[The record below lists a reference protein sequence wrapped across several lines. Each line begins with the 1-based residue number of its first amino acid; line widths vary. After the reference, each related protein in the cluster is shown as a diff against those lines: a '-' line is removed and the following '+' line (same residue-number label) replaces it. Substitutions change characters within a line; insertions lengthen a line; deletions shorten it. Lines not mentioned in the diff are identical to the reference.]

1 MTTPIF
7 SKNQEAKVVE
17 LIDRICSTSNVNPD
31 GSSMS
36 DQQIKDR
43 ADLWAKDGDDILT
56 NGGDVETLDP
66 AFFEEVEEYF
76 KSFEE
81 KEHKV
86 ENKKEFQKIESFI
99 REEKKTGKQRREE
112 ARLLAASE
120 EVRIAAEVAELK
132 AHRINQHFHYSQAI
146 LREKVLNAEKSH
158 NSRKLVI
165 SKSARTAT
173 SDCRTQFKRVREFF
187 QTLHD
192 DRRAKLRRQ
201 YERSVKIQ
209 ALLHR
214 LRKTDPRVMQLQQQT
229 AERIFKKKETDM
241 IELNMVQNLEE
252 STYLETIIAVMD
264 DLQAA
269 KECAADDYFKLQIK
283 NLKQQQ
289 VNMRA
294 REKEATEFKAK
305 SMLEMAELISKY
317 IKRDFEDREDEQATK
332 EMVET
337 TERRKDFEASG
348 SNILLSVS
356 DLYDTIL
363 WSVATGSLGLTS
375 SDTDSFN
382 SYFDDDEDDDE
393 EEEKPAQNE
402 TNDAKNKLADDDL
415 AGVEPTTN
423 KQPALKLV
431 GWRDD
436 TGSVQTGSVSVQT
449 GSVSART
456 ASVSAHS
463 KSTTNTTDLNTPDNL
478 SPAGHIFVKELRRSI
493 REKEKKMEKRHLAE
507 RKAERKKY
515 RAEAKKLK
523 EHHQAIIDRLLAD
536 CGGIRQ
542 KLRDAISRRM
552 VKVEQQQS
560 RSTQTLQEEIEASV
574 EQMEKAWAE
583 HKRLEEE
590 QKDAFAKAQA
600 LVSAQV
606 FHEVRNALSSVV
618 AMSEMTSSL
627 QKDPTV
633 TSEALVDS
641 VSDMLDQNKEVV
653 NYSLNMLN
661 NILDVSKINAGSFE
675 TQKSFFDIQDLVS
688 RATAMQ
694 SVKAQ
699 TRGVKI
705 SFTPL
710 PEPQIAYSDED
721 IVSRIITNFISNAV
735 KFTTA
740 GAVQPFVCPLED
752 LDPSLDKTKTKS
764 VRIDNASKETVGAND
779 EDDPVVTDVKYIAV
793 GVADT
798 GPGLSKELLRI
809 SQAGLFNSDGSK
821 VNSGA
826 KNSGFG
832 LHLAHQ
838 LAGALGSLLHLK
850 DLETFKKFC
859 NSDIGDVLDDS
870 DSLSGH
876 DSLSEAG
883 SVYSDDVPGKGTVL
897 YITIPVVRDGARAVS
912 MFQAAPGAG
921 HGLGM
926 AFKQYAF
933 SPKPAPTSA
942 DGTFRILVADDVV
955 MLRKGLVR
963 SVLDIFKKLSD
974 CPVSVSTACT
984 AEDAL
989 RAIAS
994 NAYDMFICDNQFATS
1009 NHLRRLSPE
1018 CEKSRKKVVMGDTRS
1033 SIAEFFKTE
1042 SFTIAPGDGAM
1053 LGQDA
1058 CVQLAQ
1064 YKNNSNSIP
1073 ILVLHSGHQIELPR
1087 ELGIIVVRK
1096 PLKREGFVPLFEHNA
1111 ENLIET
1117 GMCVEVKQG
1126 NDTVVRTRSGAQLF
1140 IKQDSMMPVTN
1151 RDTEG
1156 EGGKDEAM
1164 DNIKKVRKRN
1174 ASDGATKR
1182 QSSLDESKG
1191 GSAIFDTR
1199 SLKRQKQK
1207 SDQFVEEYP

>member
-838 LAGALGSLLHLK
+838 LAGTLDSMLHLT

-859 NSDIGDVLDDS
+859 NNDMASVLDDS
-870 DSLSGH
+870 DSSLVR
-876 DSLSEAG
+876 DSSSDAG
-883 SVYSDDVPGKGTVL
+883 SVYSEDELGKGTVL
-897 YITIPVVRDGARAVS
+897 YITIPVVCDDNNRAIS
-912 MFQAAPGAG
+912 MFQTATGIG
-921 HGLGM
+921 DGLGVP
-926 AFKQYAF
+926 FQKYVF
-933 SPKPAPTSA
+933 SPKPAPTSV
-942 DGTFRILVADDVV
+942 DGCFRILVADDVT

-963 SVLDIFKKLSD
+963 SLLDIFKKLSD

-994 NAYDMFICDNQFATS
+994 NAYDLFICDNQFAS
-1009 NHLRRLSPE
+1009 PNHLRRLSPE
-1018 CEKSRKKVVMGDTRS
+1018 SENSRNQVGIGDTRS
-1033 SIAEFFKTE
+1033 EIADFFKTE
-1042 SFTIAPGDGAM
+1042 SFTIVPGDGAM

-1058 CVQLAQ
+1058 CIKLTQ
-1064 YKNNSNSIP
+1064 KKDNSNPVP

-1126 NDTVVRTRSGAQLF
+1126 NDTVVRTHGGAQIF
-1140 IKQDSMMPVTN
+1140 IKQDSMATTK
-1151 RDTEG
+1151 RDPEDEWG
-1156 EGGKDEAM
+1156 EDKAKD
-1164 DNIKKVRKRN
+1164 DTKKVRKRT
-1174 ASDGATKR
+1174 ASGEDKEGAA
-1182 QSSLDESKG
+1182 DEV
-1191 GSAIFDTR
+1191 SAEIFDAK
-1199 SLKRQKQK
+1199 SSKRQKK
-1207 SDQFVEEYP
+1207 

>member
-1 MTTPIF
+1 MPAPPRF
-7 SKNQEAKVVE
+7 SGEKEAKVVE
-17 LIDRICSTSNVNPD
+17 LIDRICSTSNINVD

-36 DQQIKDR
+36 DEQISDR
-43 ADLWAKDGDDILT
+43 AELWAQDGNDIFA
-56 NGGDVETLDP
+56 NGEDEGNDLE
-66 AFFEEVEEYF
+66 FFEEVEEYF
-76 KSFEE
+76 KIYEA
-81 KEHKV
+81 KELRV
-86 ENKKEFQKIESFI
+86 ESIKEFERIETFI
-99 REEKKTGKQRREE
+99 NGERKTGKQRREA

-120 EVRIAAEVAELK
+120 EVRVAAEVAELK
-132 AHRINQHFHYSQAI
+132 AHRISQEGHASETK
-146 LREKVLNAEKSH
+146 LREKLANVEKSH

-165 SKSARTAT
+165 SKAARLANA
-173 SDCRTQFKRVREFF
+173 DCRIQFKRVRDFF
-187 QTLHD
+187 QSLHNE
-192 DRRAKLRRQ
+192 RIAKLRKQ
-201 YERSVKIQ
+201 YDRSMKMQ
-209 ALLHR
+209 SMLHR
-214 LRKTDPRVMQLQQQT
+214 LRKTDPRVMQLHQQT
-229 AERIFKKKETDM
+229 AERIFKKKEADM
-241 IELNMVQNLEE
+241 MELNMVQNLEE
-252 STYLETIIAVMD
+252 STYLEKIIALLDRV
-264 DLQAA
+264 QEA
-269 KECAADDYFKLQIK
+269 KECAADEYFKLQIK
-283 NLKQQQ
+283 NLKLQQA
-289 VNMRA
+289 NLRS
-294 REKEATEFKAK
+294 REKEVTDMKAK
-305 SMLEMAELISKY
+305 SMLEMAELIAKY
-317 IKRDFEDREDEQATK
+317 VKGAMEDQEDEEATK

-337 TERRKDFEASG
+337 AERKKDFEATG
-348 SNILLSVS
+348 SNVLLSVS

-363 WSVATGSLGLTS
+363 WSVAAGSLSLSASDTGS
-375 SDTDSFN
+375 FQ
-382 SYFDDDEDDDE
+382 SYFDDDEDDE
-393 EEEKPAQNE
+393 EGEAQNHATARNG
-402 TNDAKNKLADDDL
+402 TNDPQNKLDDDDL
-415 AGVEPTTN
+415 AGVEAATSPTSSDG
-423 KQPALKLV
+423 PMLV
-431 GWRDD
+431 ADD
-436 TGSVQTGSVSVQT
+436 TGSVQSRS
-449 GSVSART
+449 T
-456 ASVSAHS
+456 A
-463 KSTTNTTDLNTPDNL
+463 NTTDVNTSENL
-478 SPAGHIFVKELRRSI
+478 SPAGHIYVKELRRSI
-493 REKEKKMEKRHLAE
+493 RDKEKKMEKRHIME
-507 RKAERKKY
+507 HKAERKKF
-515 RAEAKKLK
+515 RAEARKLK
-523 EHHQAIIDRLLAD
+523 EHHQAIIDRLLVN
-536 CGGIRQ
+536 CVQERQ
-542 KLRDAISRRM
+542 RLREAISRRM
-552 VKVEQQQS
+552 SKVEQQQN
-560 RSTQTLQEEIEASV
+560 RSTQTLQGEIDSSIQ
-574 EQMEKAWAE
+574 QMEAVWAE

-590 QKDAFAKAQA
+590 RKESFAKAQA

-653 NYSLNMLN
+653 NYSLTMLN

-675 TQKSFFDIQDLVS
+675 TKKSFFDLQDLVN

-694 SVKAQ
+694 VVKAQ
-699 TRGVKI
+699 TRGVKM

-764 VRIDNASKETVGAND
+764 VRIDRARKDTVAEHMADGLKD
-779 EDDPVVTDVKYIAV
+779 EDDPVFADVKWVAV

-798 GPGLSKELLRI
+798 GPGLSKELLRV

-1140 IKQDSMMPVTN
+1140 IKQDSMAVTN